1 MGKQSLRELDKYIS
15 LIPRTHKIRTIMKE
29 IDSYP
34 ELAQEHRIQDVI
46 SNDYY
51 LQYGQVK
58 DFLYSQPREN
68 LIKFYLNI
76 NRYIQ

>member
-1 MGKQSLRELDKYIS
+1 M
-15 LIPRTHKIRTIMKE
+15 HKIRTIMKR

-46 SNDYY
+46 SNVHY

-58 DFLYSQPREN
+58 DFLYIQSRE
-68 LIKFYLNI
+68 I
-76 NRYIQ
+76 

>member
-1 MGKQSLRELDKYIS
+1 M
-15 LIPRTHKIRTIMKE
+15 HKIRTIMKR

-46 SNDYY
+46 SNVHY

-58 DFLYSQPREN
+58 DFLYNQSIEN
-68 LIKFYLNI
+68 LIKFYL
-76 NRYIQ
+76 YIYSYFNNTDILKY